1 MKQND
6 GDPTIDATSV
16 SYFDTFFLLYS
27 SFFALLF
34 VVQHEADIGI
44 EAVFAI
50 TKQQRLWGRSS
61 AIEFSGTVREVLGSC
76 HSLDVTVDGFSALSI
91 QRCIKGSRPPRA
103 KKNIDPSKK
112 AEKKSRLPPPRG
124 RLWGSTETNNGPKR
138 RNADVN
144 TELECPI
151 PNEADV
157 SPFLKEDGS
166 VDVSLC
172 RETTM
177 TAEEIAER
185 KALSTRK
192 MAEVRYNQ
200 PVPPPNN

>member
-1 MKQND
+1 M
-6 GDPTIDATSV
+6 T
-16 SYFDTFFLLYS
+16 
-27 SFFALLF
+27 LLF
-34 VVQHEADIGI
+34 VIVQHEADIGI

-50 TKQQRLWGRSS
+50 AKQQRLWGRSS

-76 HSLDVTVDGFSALSI
+76 HSLDVTVDGFLALSI

-112 AEKKSRLPPPRG
+112 AEKKSRLPPQRG
-124 RLWGSTETNNGPKR
+124 RLWGSSETTNNGPKR

-144 TELECPI
+144 TELDCPI